1 MSENIVQI
9 ENLQKKYDGFN
20 LDVSLNIPYGTV
32 TGLVGKNGAGKS
44 TTIKAILGL
53 IKKDG
58 GTLQVMGKEAGTLTS
73 TEKEDIGVCLAD
85 SAFSGY
91 LTINDIVKIMGK
103 LYKNFDISMFL
114 NECHKQKLPEDKQI
128 KDFSTGM
135 KAKVRVLCALCHN
148 AKFLIMDEPTAGL
161 DIEARNEIL
170 DILRRYVSKD
180 EERSILISSHIATDL
195 EGICDDIYLIDEG
208 KVILHEDTDALLDKY
223 GILKVKEE
231 EYEKLDKQYI
241 LGTKKE
247 SYGYDCLTDE
257 RAYYAENYPNMI
269 IEKGGIDQLILLMT
283 NSNGG
288 AEDEGIN

>member
-1 MSENIVQI
+1 MNGDMVQI
-9 ENLQKKYDGFN
+9 ENLQKKYGDF
-20 LDVSLNIPYGTV
+20 SLNITLSIPSGTV

-53 IKKDG
+53 IKREG
-58 GTLQVMGKEAGTLTS
+58 GSLQVMGKEAGTLS
-73 TEKEDIGVCLAD
+73 AEDKENIGVCLAD
-85 SAFSGY
+85 SVFSGY
-91 LTINDIVKIMGK
+91 LNISDIVKIMK
-103 LYKNFDISMFL
+103 KMYKNFDENMFL
-114 NECHKQKLPEDKQI
+114 SECRKQRLPEDKQI

-161 DIEARNEIL
+161 DIEARNDIL

-208 KVILHEDTDALLDKY
+208 KVILHEDTDVLLDKY

-231 EYEKLDKQYI
+231 EYENLEKQYI
-241 LGTKKE
+241 LASKKE
-247 SYGYDCLTDE
+247 SYGYDCFTNE
-257 RAYYAENYPNMI
+257 RAFYAENYPNMI

-283 NSNGG
+283 GSEGG
-288 AEDEGIN
+288 SFDEGIN